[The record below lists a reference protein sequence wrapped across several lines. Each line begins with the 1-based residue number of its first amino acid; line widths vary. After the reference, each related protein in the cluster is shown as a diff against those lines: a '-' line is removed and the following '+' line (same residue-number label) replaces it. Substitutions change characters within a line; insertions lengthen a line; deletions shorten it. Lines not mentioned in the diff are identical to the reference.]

1 MLIAAFIIFL
11 ALILVLYL
19 INRLPIGDR
28 AKLIA
33 RIVAVFV
40 GVFAIMSYIAPFWR

>member
-1 MLIAAFIIFL
+1 MLIALIIFV

-28 AKLIA
+28 AKLVA
-33 RIVAVFV
+33 RIVAIFV
-40 GVFAIMSYIAPFWR
+40 GVFSIMNYIAPFWR